1 VLDEESVSLRNGNV
15 PLRRPLFWILRFGTV
30 IFLFGILYFFWEYW
44 DQERF
49 EEWKSGA
56 NPFVFFTLLAVLP
69 LLLVPATPFFV
80 VAGAVFPTWVALV
93 GCAGGV
99 AVNCLLNFGLARTG
113 LLRWMRRYITRS
125 ESALLRNDPKRTLH
139 FAILIK
145 LAPGLPTV
153 VKNSI
158 LALSGIPFRWYFLLS
173 WGMSMVYAVA
183 LIVVGESIVEKD
195 FAAMVPAIIS
205 LILLSVAVVL
215 VRRWLAGKK

>member
-1 VLDEESVSLRNGNV
+1 
-15 PLRRPLFWILRFGTV
+15 
-30 IFLFGILYFFWEYW
+30 
-44 DQERF
+44 
-49 EEWKSGA
+49 
-56 NPFVFFTLLAVLP
+56 
-69 LLLVPATPFFV
+69 
-80 VAGAVFPTWVALV
+80 
-93 GCAGGV
+93 
-99 AVNCLLNFGLARTG
+99 
-113 LLRWMRRYITRS
+113 
-125 ESALLRNDPKRTLH
+125 
-139 FAILIK
+139 
-145 LAPGLPTV
+145 